1 MSFLLSCIIM
11 PISARHN
18 IHGKYIG
25 NAASRAA
32 YAARWARYARLYA
45 AGVAVGGA
53 RLAAGT
59 SLAGLAATGAY
70 YGYKMLKRKR
80 TTTKRRK
87 TTRLR
92 PSSLP
97 VRRPVKRR
105 APYKKSTRP
114 LKRRRVV
121 KRGGI
126 AQAGQ
131 ISSSSVKY
139 GAKRVIKPAR
149 FVREATDYIIQ
160 RYQGVNRLN
169 YLTADTAGQFPGYYP
184 MYFVNSGTTDQNSRL
199 PVHIIALNRNQKD
212 TENTFHRELQLTNAN
227 AAANVNDQFQWLPL
241 AGQGWNND
249 SAPVSVIDFVNEHEG
264 KVNFTLDAHVRN
276 QPRIRVAYYDIRLM
290 LHGCRTQPTVWDIM
304 YVSFTNEAVGMVSNA
319 GALNDD
325 MWKGF
330 VKDIVYNPILPAH
343 TQSMKYMKI
352 HRKWRYTI
360 QPSMNTDLDT
370 NPECKMVKLFIRDGR
385 ILDYSQPHIADST
398 FNNDEDAI
406 LGAVFSRDNANTESF
421 DDPVWKH
428 RRFLLIRAMNTTPVT
443 AAASTRANTPS
454 YDLVYRR
461 RLEAFKFG

>member
-1 MSFLLSCIIM
+1 M
-11 PISARHN
+11 PVSARHN

-25 NAASRAA
+25 NAATRAA
-32 YAARWARYARLYA
+32 YAARWARWARLYA

-80 TTTKRRK
+80 ISTKRRK
-87 TTRLR
+87 TTRRR
-92 PSSLP
+92 PSLRMP
-97 VRRPVKRR
+97 VRRTFKRR

-114 LKRRRVV
+114 MKRRRIV
-121 KRGGI
+121 KRTGG
-126 AQAGQ
+126 GQ
-131 ISSSSVKY
+131 GGQLTSTKIKY
-139 GAKRVIKPAR
+139 GAKRTIKPAR

-184 MYFVNSGTTDQNSRL
+184 MYFVNSSTTDQNSKL
-199 PVHIIALNRNQKD
+199 PVHIIALNRNQK
-212 TENTFHRELQLTNAN
+212 TAENAFHRELQLTNSN
-227 AAANVNDQFQWLPL
+227 ATLNSNDQFQWLPL
-241 AGQGWNND
+241 AGQGWNSDNT
-249 SAPVSVIDFVNEHEG
+249 PTTVIDFVTEHDQ
-264 KVNFTLDAHVRN
+264 KVVFDSNAAVKG
-276 QPRIRVAYYDIRLM
+276 QPRIRAVYYDIRLM

-304 YVSFTNEAVGMVSNA
+304 YVSFTNELVGMFSNG

-330 VKDIVYNPILPAH
+330 VKDIVYNPIMPGH
-343 TQSMKYMKI
+343 PGSMKYMKV

-360 QPSMNTDLDT
+360 QPSVNTDLDT
-370 NPECKMVKLFIRDGR
+370 NPESKMVKLFIRDGR
-385 ILDYSQPHIADST
+385 ILDYSQPHIADGT

-406 LGAVFSRDNANTESF
+406 LGAVYSRDNANSETY
-421 DDPVWKH
+421 DDPMWKH
-428 RRFLLIRAMNTTPVT
+428 RRFLIIRAMNTTAVT

-461 RLEAFKFG
+461 RLEAFKFY